1 MKQTG
6 TMAILSIVSAIM
18 AFVLVFAGNPFWGL
32 ILAILAIPLG
42 VFGLLMAASP
52 RVSGGIISI
61 FGIVLGGIGTVV
73 AALGAAGAI
82 IF

>member
-1 MKQTG
+1 MQRTG
-6 TMAILSIVSAIM
+6 TLAIISIVSAI
-18 AFVLVFAGNPFWGL
+18 AAYIAVFSGSPILGL
-32 ILAILAIPLG
+32 ILAIAAIPFG

-61 FGIVLGGIGTVV
+61 FGIVLGGIGVVV
-73 AALGAAGAI
+73 AGFGAVGMV

>member
-1 MKQTG
+1 MQRTG
-6 TMAILSIVSAIM
+6 TMAILSIVSAI
-18 AFVLVFAGNPFWGL
+18 AAYIFVFAGSPFLGL
-32 ILAILAIPLG
+32 LLAVLAIPLG

-61 FGIVLGGIGTVV
+61 FGIVLGAIGAIV
-73 AALGAAGAI
+73 AGLGAAGAI